1 MGTARIVCHWFVRT
15 ALVASMALVCF
26 NTAAAGAVARAPD
39 LAVRPVRID
48 RGRPRACLLLHGWL
62 SSPADFGDLPR
73 ALDEAGWD
81 VYVPLH
87 VGHGGLPTELEGVTA
102 DRLLGAAREHYGQLR
117 ARYPT
122 VALLGFSMGGTMAT
136 ILASEAPPDRL
147 VLVAPFY
154 GVQHKWYYVL
164 PSRRW
169 QALLSPFLRYV
180 VRPAGLTRVNRP
192 AGLNEI
198 AAYNAYPATI
208 VGALF
213 ELRRRATTEVDVDAF
228 HMPVL
233 LLHSTGDES
242 SSSAASRK
250 FVDRMPSP
258 HKRVVVFE
266 RSNHHLLHD
275 YERREAIEAVTAFLG
290 AEVGAGRPPDG

>member
-1 MGTARIVCHWFVRT
+1 M
-15 ALVASMALVCF
+15 
-26 NTAAAGAVARAPD
+26 
-39 LAVRPVRID
+39 
-48 RGRPRACLLLHGWL
+48 
-62 SSPADFGDLPR
+62 
-73 ALDEAGWD
+73 
-81 VYVPLH
+81 
-87 VGHGGLPTELEGVTA
+87 TA
-102 DRLLGAAREHYGQLR
+102 DQLLGAARAHYRQLR

-169 QALLSPFLRYV
+169 QALLSPFLRYS

-198 AAYNAYPATI
+198 AAYDAYPVSALD
-208 VGALF
+208 ALF
-213 ELRRRATTEVDVDAF
+213 ELRRRAVADVDPGRLR
-228 HMPVL
+228 MPVL
-233 LLHSTGDES
+233 LLHSTGDEACS
-242 SSSAASRK
+242 CAATRAL
-250 FVDRMPSP
+250 VDRMPSP
-258 HKRVVVFE
+258 RKRVVVFE